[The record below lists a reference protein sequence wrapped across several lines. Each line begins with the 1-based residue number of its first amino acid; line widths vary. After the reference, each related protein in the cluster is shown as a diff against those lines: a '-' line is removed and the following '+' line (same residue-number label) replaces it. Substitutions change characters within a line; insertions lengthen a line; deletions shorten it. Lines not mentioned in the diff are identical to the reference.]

1 MHRQCFGIRRLV
13 LGVALA
19 VVVPGLAVSAAGQ
32 SADKVRVAVM
42 NFENNSTW
50 SYWGDNLGAAA
61 ADELTTQ
68 LFRSGKFSVIERAQI
83 DAILAE
89 QDLGASG
96 AVTSDTAAQLGQLLG
111 VQLILTGSITQF
123 SIERVSGRF
132 GRLGGSYSRAE
143 TMLDVRMV
151 NTTTGEILMAE
162 EGQGQKRFG
171 GGFFRGAGVEREST
185 RGSPRSRGVRPSR
198 RSSAR
203 SSPRRTS
210 LPL

>member
-89 QDLGASG
+89 QDLGPAAPSR
-96 AVTSDTAAQLGQLLG
+96 VT
-111 VQLILTGSITQF
+111 
-123 SIERVSGRF
+123 R
-132 GRLGGSYSRAE
+132 
-143 TMLDVRMV
+143 
-151 NTTTGEILMAE
+151 
-162 EGQGQKRFG
+162 
-171 GGFFRGAGVEREST
+171 
-185 RGSPRSRGVRPSR
+185 R
-198 RSSAR
+198 RSSASCSAC
-203 SSPRRTS
+203 SSS
-210 LPL
+210 